1 LNQFLQRLFNNNE
14 SDYFYLHSEPT
25 KGLGEDS
32 CAFLRL
38 SISIRAPEHY
48 EKCLKSRYLSLS
60 EPFRAKLGWLVG
72 QLFSRVATQDWDSDR
87 LKDQLKKATDDA
99 ALWIED
105 KKLPKLKERVA
116 SWKTDNP
123 NQEIDAD
130 VISEL
135 LQEIQIPDRKESL
148 VKRISEL
155 ISSSQEFKILKEN
168 GHLTDSHIDTL
179 IKKISIDAKIA
190 SILK

>member
-1 LNQFLQRLFNNNE
+1 
-14 SDYFYLHSEPT
+14 
-25 KGLGEDS
+25 
-32 CAFLRL
+32 
-38 SISIRAPEHY
+38 
-48 EKCLKSRYLSLS
+48 
-60 EPFRAKLGWLVG
+60 
-72 QLFSRVATQDWDSDR
+72 
-87 LKDQLKKATDDA
+87 
-99 ALWIED
+99 
-105 KKLPKLKERVA
+105 
-116 SWKTDNP
+116 
-123 NQEIDAD
+123 